1 MSESAALVTYAVT
14 EEQIA
19 ETKARYAALS
29 CDTPKGYEEV
39 RLAIAE
45 VRDARVAVEKRR
57 VELKADAL
65 AYGRLVD
72 SKAKELTA
80 MLLEIEEPL
89 KAKKQAVDDEK
100 ARIRAE
106 AEAAKRAAIEAAIA
120 AKRAEEE
127 EKARLAREAEEKRLA
142 EERAALEAER
152 AKLVEAQAA
161 LEAARKAEEDRRETE
176 RKAEEAK
183 LAEARKAEEDRLAAI
198 RKAEEERLAAERRA
212 EEERQ
217 RTERAAIEAERKAA
231 AAAREAQERAEFE
244 RQAKLRAEREAARR
258 REGPRVR
265 RPAPRD
271 RDADRE
277 RFRSRRCARR
287 RLGRARLDRGRAGAG
302 RGAEGGMTIQSA
314 ADARDHADRSVAPA
328 QRVWEGL
335 RNSAPSGR
343 ATGGARFLVP
353 ARMRRA
359 ASASTDSA
367 QSGET
372 RRAGITRQERDQ

>member
-1 MSESAALVTYAVT
+1 MTSRSDATAPGSAPAGPGAVHQPGARCKILLDQGCFSNLCGPCDSDYAALVTYAVT

-19 ETKARYAALS
+19 ETNARYAALS

-106 AEAAKRAAIEAAIA
+106 AEAAKRAAIEAEIA
-120 AKRAEEE
+120 TRRAEEE
-127 EKARLAREAEEKRLA
+127 EKARLVREAEERRLA
-142 EERAALEAER
+142 EVRAALEAER
-152 AKLVEAQAA
+152 AKLAEAQAA
-161 LEAARKAEEDRRETE
+161 LEAARKAEEDRRE
-176 RKAEEAK
+176 AE
-183 LAEARKAEEDRLAAI
+183 
-198 RKAEEERLAAERRA
+198 RKAEEERLAAIRRAEEERLAVERRA

-217 RTERAAIEAERKAA
+217 RAERAALEAERKAV

-244 RQAKLRAEREAARR
+244 RQAKLRAEREAAEKAERAK
-258 REGPRVR
+258 REATEAEAR
-265 RPAPRD
+265 RPDVEKVRTFAAQLREIAMPTVN
-271 RDADRE
+271 DAV
-277 RFRSRRCARR
+277 
-287 RLGRARLDRGRAGAG
+287 L
-302 RGAEGGMTIQSA
+302 
-314 ADARDHADRSVAPA
+314 ADALVVAWDALGSIAD
-328 QRVWEGL
+328 EL
-335 RNSAPSGR
+335 E
-343 ATGGARFLVP
+343 
-353 ARMRRA
+353 RA
-359 ASASTDSA
+359 AA
-367 QSGET
+367 Q
-372 RRAGITRQERDQ
+372 AAA

>member
-14 EEQIA
+14 EEQIV

-106 AEAAKRAAIEAAIA
+106 AEAAKRAAIEAEIA

-127 EKARLAREAEEKRLA
+127 EQARLAREAEEKRLA
-142 EERAALEAER
+142 EVRAALEAER
-152 AKLVEAQAA
+152 AKLAEAQAA
-161 LEAARKAEEDRRETE
+161 LEAARKAEEERIEAAAREERARVEAAKKAEEERQRVERERIEAERR
-176 RKAEEAK
+176 AEEAK
-183 LAEARKAEEDRLAAI
+183 LAAI
-198 RKAEEERLAAERRA
+198 RKAEEERLASERRA

-217 RTERAAIEAERKAA
+217 RAERAAIEAERKAV

-244 RQAKLRAEREAARR
+244 RQAKLRAEREAAEKAERAK
-258 REGPRVR
+258 REAAEAEAR
-265 RPAPRD
+265 RPDVEKVRAFAAQLREIVMPTVND
-271 RDADRE
+271 PGLADALVVAWDALGSIADELE
-277 RFRSRRCARR
+277 RV
-287 RLGRARLDRGRAGAG
+287 
-302 RGAEGGMTIQSA
+302 AERSA
-314 ADARDHADRSVAPA
+314 A
-328 QRVWEGL
+328 
-335 RNSAPSGR
+335 
-343 ATGGARFLVP
+343 
-353 ARMRRA
+353 
-359 ASASTDSA
+359 
-367 QSGET
+367 
-372 RRAGITRQERDQ
+372 